1 MSITTV
7 GLLLQ
12 GGIRPFLYIGCTS
25 PQILDCA
32 RLFLGQVSVRLGQGI
47 SWVRICLK
55 VLRWR
60 ELLSTRQRK
69 ILNLIVADYIRTA
82 IPVSSEAIARRREI
96 DVSSATVRND
106 VAVLEDAQYITRPHA
121 SAGSVP
127 TDQGYRLHV
136 GPVLSG
142 SGGDLPVPVRRRV
155 ERRLIEVE
163 RELDEWARVA
173 ADILSSIAGNMA
185 IATFPR
191 PRVSR
196 VTHVEMIPI
205 QGFLGMMI
213 VVLEQA
219 RLRRQVI
226 QLEEPVEQLDLYN
239 SMNRVKRHV
248 MGLTRHEIEAIKAD
262 LTPLEESMVEETILI
277 LKEEE
282 QRALLSHNVDGLLN
296 LLRQPEFE
304 NNGTLRSLIEKIE
317 DGSLVKAVLD
327 QSPGRDGVVRVI
339 IGGENR
345 DDMLQPLSVVIGGY
359 GNVQQFVGSVCAI
372 GPTRMEYARAIEGV
386 RFISSIM
393 SEMVGR
399 VHNT

>member
-1 MSITTV
+1 M
-7 GLLLQ
+7 
-12 GGIRPFLYIGCTS
+12 
-25 PQILDCA
+25 
-32 RLFLGQVSVRLGQGI
+32 
-47 SWVRICLK
+47 
-55 VLRWR
+55 
-60 ELLSTRQRK
+60 LSTRQRK

-219 RLRRQVI
+219 GLRRQVI

-304 NNGTLRSLIEKIE
+304 NNGTFIISSLAESQVNPIEFSLGKAFPNPFNPTTTINFAIPTNS
-317 DGSLVKAVLD
+317 DVSISVYNLQGRKVASLVSGNYDAGYHQVIWNGD
-327 QSPGRDGVVRVI
+327 THGSGVYFVKMI
-339 IGGENR
+339 AGEFTNTQKL
-345 DDMLQPLSVVIGGY
+345 MLVK
-359 GNVQQFVGSVCAI
+359 
-372 GPTRMEYARAIEGV
+372 
-386 RFISSIM
+386 
-393 SEMVGR
+393 
-399 VHNT
+399 